1 MRIFQLSWKLSIH
14 IWIFAL
20 GNLKFQFP
28 TPCQGCYNVGEWSW
42 LSMHV
47 SEKHTSP
54 TYIKVFVSTISYAS
68 NSMEENLSPKYFIS
82 NIFHQLHYKLRC
94 SRKSIRSIGQK
105 QSLIANNVVY
115 LGNCIVIIVAVFQRF
130 FESEFPWTFL
140 FILVIW
146 DSTNTWYKWYN
157 INNHHVNHKI
167 HYCYLYRGRSFH
179 VISWIVGF
187 KSLVIYLSACICV
200 MKFMQ
205 FIMVSSND
213 RLFRSNYTFISKRNW
228 LSESALQ

>member
-1 MRIFQLSWKLSIH
+1 
-14 IWIFAL
+14 
-20 GNLKFQFP
+20 
-28 TPCQGCYNVGEWSW
+28 
-42 LSMHV
+42 MHV
-47 SEKHTSP
+47 SEKYTSP
-54 TYIKVFVSTISYAS
+54 TYIQIFVSTIVYAAYI
-68 NSMEENLSPKYFIS
+68 MLQTVWKK
-82 NIFHQLHYKLRC
+82 IFLQNTFFQHILPTSLQAPLLRC
-94 SRKSIRSIGQK
+94 SCKSIRSIGQK
-105 QSLIANNVVY
+105 KLLIAVNVVY
-115 LGNCIVIIVAVFQRF
+115 LGNCTVIIVAVFQRF

-146 DSTNTWYKWYN
+146 DSTNTWYKWYD

-205 FIMVSSND
+205 FIMVLSND